1 MGRVA
6 RVGAVVVYAGVNMEP
21 IPDSGRLL
29 FQNAPGVP
37 GTSEAGTASRS
48 AWPPRSRRTCSDRDP
63 QVGRTIVASGDDRSL
78 SLKENRGC

>member
-6 RVGAVVVYAGVNMEP
+6 RVGAVVVYAGVNTEP

-37 GTSEAGTASRS
+37 GTSEAGDIFAVGLAASF
-48 AWPPRSRRTCSDRDP
+48 AAH
-63 QVGRTIVASGDDRSL
+63 VF
-78 SLKENRGC
+78 